1 MRPYEAQLQKSALL
15 KGLIFSR
22 VELRD
27 LYLFRL
33 HPVFRTSEYSMC
45 QPEQKPRRPAEV
57 LSLGVFYA
65 KSFNGRVSHHEHGAL
80 HGFHPAYTMDRLSR
94 ASLFGLDL

>member
-1 MRPYEAQLQKSALL
+1 MSISSLSAICLALPVGLTLNPIIIASEADANT
-15 KGLIFSR
+15 
-22 VELRD
+22 
-27 LYLFRL
+27 
-33 HPVFRTSEYSMC
+33 VFRTSEYSMC
-45 QPEQKPRRPAEV
+45 QLAQKPRRPAEV
-57 LSLGVFYA
+57 LSLGIFYA